1 MGTNA
6 LPCAIIRGVNER
18 RQRVA
23 RPIVTGFTIL
33 GMLALGSGCDVG
45 PSVGSAQTAIVVAQT
60 AVNVAQTALP
70 GLQTSLPAIQ
80 ATAQAGATQVAAVL
94 SDPQAINAQLQLV
107 LAGATI
113 VVTPKPPEAA
123 RDAVSEL
130 AIVGTDTRNTL
141 SQMDPSS
148 RQTTAGIALQ
158 LAAQY
163 YPKATIYL
171 ALVDSHGGPLL
182 SGSKAPGED
191 PAFQ

>member
-1 MGTNA
+1 M
-6 LPCAIIRGVNER
+6 
-18 RQRVA
+18 VA
-23 RPIVTGFTIL
+23 GFTVL
-33 GMLALGSGCDVG
+33 GVLVLGSGCDVG
-45 PSVGSAQTAIVVAQT
+45 PSVGGAQTAIVVAQT

-70 GLQTSLPAIQ
+70 GLQTSLPVIQ

-113 VVTPKPPEAA
+113 VVMPKPPDAA
-123 RDAVSEL
+123 RDAVNEL
-130 AIVGTDTRNTL
+130 AIVGTDTHNTL
-141 SQMDPSS
+141 TQMDPSS
-148 RQTTAGIALQ
+148 RQTTAGIALR

-171 ALVDSHGGPLL
+171 ALVDSQGGPLL

>member
-1 MGTNA
+1 M
-6 LPCAIIRGVNER
+6 V
-18 RQRVA
+18 
-23 RPIVTGFTIL
+23 L
-33 GMLALGSGCDVG
+33 GLLALSSGCDAG
-45 PSVGSAQTAIVVAQT
+45 PSVGGAQTAIVVAQT

-70 GLQTSLPAIQ
+70 ALQTSLPGIQ

-113 VVTPKPPEAA
+113 VVAPKPALAA

-130 AIVGTDTRNTL
+130 AIVGTDTHNTL
-141 SQMDPSS
+141 TQMDPST
-148 RQTTAGIALQ
+148 RQATAGVAMH

-171 ALVDSHGGPLL
+171 ALVDSQSGPLL
-182 SGSKAPGED
+182 SGSKAPGAD
-191 PAFQ
+191 PTFQ